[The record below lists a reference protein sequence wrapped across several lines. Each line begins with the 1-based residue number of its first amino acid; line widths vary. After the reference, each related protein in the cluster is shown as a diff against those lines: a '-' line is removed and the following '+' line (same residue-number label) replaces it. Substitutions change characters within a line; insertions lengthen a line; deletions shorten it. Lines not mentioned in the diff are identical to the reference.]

1 MTGPNLNGIQG
12 LLFTSQNVNS
22 LNLSTFH
29 NNSVSQCKFSTKII
43 SILSKS
49 PDIAFLQDVRLKNKA
64 HILHNFITCTKYGNY
79 KAITNSN
86 LGSRGVAILYN
97 SRLDI
102 EIISTF
108 KSPCQNTLLLDC
120 KLNDKNCNW
129 FNLWS

>member
-43 SILSKS
+43 SILNKS

-86 LGSRGVAILYN
+86 LGSGGVAILYN

-108 KSPCQNTLLLDC
+108 KSPCQNIILLDC
-120 KLNDKNCNW
+120 KLNGTRIIIG
-129 FNLWS
+129 SI